1 MRSSF
6 LILLLAP
13 RFDCVCVSYSASGS
27 CPVTETTNQ
36 DNCCANFPTMVGSFD
51 FDVDGEKKQCD
62 CCCSSCPEPQKD
74 EDAFA
79 CTTSI
84 GEDPSDIENPRDTVC
99 RTDDD
104 CAEIPAG
111 ACCGVRCNGGT
122 CSAMRC
128 EANQCQ
134 QCASAADCPTPSD
147 QYCFYDCA
155 DFSGDGEANKCMLA
169 CQGGGLPVRP
179 PPYI

>member
-1 MRSSF
+1 MSRRAAS
-6 LILLLAP
+6 A
-13 RFDCVCVSYSASGS
+13 ASGF
-27 CPVTETTNQ
+27 CPATETSNQ
-36 DNCCANFPTMVGSFD
+36 ENCCANFPTMVGSFNVD
-51 FDVDGEKKQCD
+51 ADGETKQCD
-62 CCCSSCPEPQKD
+62 CCCSSCSKD
-74 EDAFA
+74 EI
-79 CTTSI
+79 CTESI
-84 GEDPSDIENPRDTVC
+84 VEPNPGEPNPGEPNSVC
-99 RTDDD
+99 CTDDD

-111 ACCGVRCNGGT
+111 ECCGYSCNGGT
-122 CSAMRC
+122 CSAMSC

>member
-1 MRSSF
+1 MSRVAMRSSYF
-6 LILLLAP
+6 ILLLASGC
-13 RFDCVCVSYSASGS
+13 DCVCIPYSASVASGS
-27 CPVTETTNQ
+27 CPATKTNNQ

-51 FDVDGEKKQCD
+51 FYVDGEKKQCD
-62 CCCSSCPEPQKD
+62 CCCSSCPAN
-74 EDAFA
+74 AFA
-79 CTTSI
+79 CIESI
-84 GEDPSDIENPRDTVC
+84 GEDATNPSDTVC

-104 CAEIPAG
+104 CAEVPAG
-111 ACCGVRCNGGT
+111 DCCGYSCDGGT
-122 CSAMRC
+122 CSAMSC

-147 QYCFYDCA
+147 QYCFYECDN
-155 DFSGDGEANKCMLA
+155 FSGDGEANKCMLA

>member
-1 MRSSF
+1 M
-6 LILLLAP
+6 
-13 RFDCVCVSYSASGS
+13 C
-27 CPVTETTNQ
+27 TE
-36 DNCCANFPTMVGSFD
+36 
-51 FDVDGEKKQCD
+51 
-62 CCCSSCPEPQKD
+62 
-74 EDAFA
+74 
-79 CTTSI
+79 SI
-84 GEDPSDIENPRDTVC
+84 GEDVPSPSDTEC

-111 ACCGVRCNGGT
+111 ECCGYTCNGGT
-122 CSAMRC
+122 CSAMSC

-147 QYCFYDCA
+147 QYCFCECDN
-155 DFSGDGEANKCMLA
+155 FSGDGEANKCMLA